1 MEKDINAIELF
12 SRNNRYELNVTFD
25 DMSMVRA
32 GESLWAHFALPV
44 RDIADF
50 MDGVTIFGDDGG
62 ATYYLSQTLDHI
74 NEKIIEFE
82 NQ

>member
-1 MEKDINAIELF
+1 MG
-12 SRNNRYELNVTFD
+12 
-25 DMSMVRA
+25 MVRA

-50 MDGVTIFGDDGG
+50 MDGVTIFGDDGS
-62 ATYYLSQTLDHI
+62 ATYYLCQTLDHI
-74 NEKIIEFE
+74 YEKIIEFE